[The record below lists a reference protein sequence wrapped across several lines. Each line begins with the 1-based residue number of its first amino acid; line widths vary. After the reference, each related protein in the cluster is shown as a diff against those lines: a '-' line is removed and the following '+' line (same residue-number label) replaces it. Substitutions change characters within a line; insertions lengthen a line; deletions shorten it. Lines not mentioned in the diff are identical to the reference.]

1 MDDLENHR
9 TKEKSIYLCKLAA
22 ILEYIYIYIYICKL
36 AAILERLADKKGT
49 LHYQIIGYYV

>member
-1 MDDLENHR
+1 MQVGSNIR
-9 TKEKSIYLCKLAA
+9 I
-22 ILEYIYIYIYICKL
+22 YIYIYIYICKL